1 MAYLPTRSCNRYNNP
16 RFSVNVSGKLLIM
29 KVSPR
34 ARMGLCRW
42 LGFAVL
48 FFMVSVAAGSVQAQS
63 KPAARTITV
72 YQDPG

>member
-1 MAYLPTRSCNRYNNP
+1 
-16 RFSVNVSGKLLIM
+16 M

-34 ARMGLCRW
+34 ARMDLCRW

>member
-1 MAYLPTRSCNRYNNP
+1 
-16 RFSVNVSGKLLIM
+16 
-29 KVSPR
+29 
-34 ARMGLCRW
+34 MGLCRW

-48 FFMVSVAAGSVQAQS
+48 FFMFPVAAVSVQAQS